1 MSTGTRPATAGEV
14 AQLPSTVS
22 LKAFEA
28 VARHGSIS
36 AAANELC
43 LTQSAVSKQVQALEA
58 MLGVA
63 LFARSNRGL
72 SLTAEG
78 LAYLPFVREAFERLV
93 AGARAMPARRRALR
107 LHVVPVVGER
117 WLMPRFPR
125 FQAAHPKI
133 DVRFPYFATNMD
145 AGDADAMIRF
155 GNGQWPDRAVDYLF
169 GRELHLVGAP
179 ALVQRVLAGDLSM
192 ITFLEHHQAG
202 CGWADLECVELLPAR
217 AQVLSFGFY
226 ALIIRAAVSGQGLAL
241 LPTCLIEEELERGD
255 LLRCGGISRLSPH
268 GYWLTHAKG
277 READGDFLALK
288 DWIVREAAQ
297 ASELEL

>member
-1 MSTGTRPATAGEV
+1 M
-14 AQLPSTVS
+14 
-22 LKAFEA
+22 
-28 VARHGSIS
+28 ARHGSIS

-58 MLGVA
+58 TLGVA
-63 LFARSNRGL
+63 LFTRSSRGL

-78 LAYLPFVREAFERLV
+78 AAYLPFVCDVFERLL
-93 AGARAMPARRRALR
+93 ASARALPAKRRALR

-133 DVRFPYFATNMD
+133 DVRFPYFATNSD

-155 GNGQWPDRAVDYLF
+155 GNGQWPDRAVEYLF
-169 GRELHLVGAP
+169 GRDLHLVGAP
-179 ALVQRVLAGDLSM
+179 ALVQRVLAGDLQT

-202 CGWADLECVELLPAR
+202 CGWADLEGAAPLPAR

-241 LPTCLIEEELERGD
+241 LPTCLIEEELARGD
-255 LLRCGGISRLSPH
+255 LLRCGGISRRSPN
-268 GYWLTHAKG
+268 GYWLTHANG
-277 READGDFLALK
+277 RETDGDFLALR
-288 DWIVREAAQ
+288 DWIVGEAAQ
-297 ASELEL
+297 ASELER